1 MYCSQ
6 VLTLM
11 SLDSLLKMPQNV
23 FDVIFFKLSYQII
36 SVHICKKENMLLA
49 LVHICWISESIRE
62 NTNSVIQYHDSMFLC
77 LCVCLV
83 VVNTFDISVLCIR
96 DLDLTLGKE
105 ARWLFFGSLLTRYFR
120 VGACWRIKLQPN
132 SIGVNLLFRKYVACF
147 LYKLKSFS

>member
-6 VLTLM
+6 VLALM

-105 ARWLFFGSLLTRYFR
+105 ARWLFYGHFWPLLKLAIFFR
-120 VGACWRIKLQPN
+120 QLGCSKNRLRPPNQDKL
-132 SIGVNLLFRKYVACF
+132 V
-147 LYKLKSFS
+147 